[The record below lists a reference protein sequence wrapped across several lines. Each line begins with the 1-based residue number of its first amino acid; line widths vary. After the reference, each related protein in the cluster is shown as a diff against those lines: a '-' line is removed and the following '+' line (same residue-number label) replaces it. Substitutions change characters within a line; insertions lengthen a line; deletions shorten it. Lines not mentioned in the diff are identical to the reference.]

1 MPDLFNFSPEM
12 QAYFDTLP
20 PMVQENIAQ
29 SSAKLNSLEDM
40 KAVADTIRG
49 VDNHAQYNN

>member
-1 MPDLFNFSPEM
+1 MPDLFNFTPEM

-29 SSAKLNSLEDM
+29 SSAKINS
-40 KAVADTIRG
+40 VADLEAI
-49 VDNHAQYNN
+49 VDTLCGTDNKDQRN

>member
-12 QAYFDTLP
+12 QSYFDTLP

-29 SSAKLNSLEDM
+29 SSAKVNSL
-40 KAVADTIRG
+40 ADLQAIADALCGT
-49 VDNHAQYNN
+49 DNNASHN

>member
-12 QAYFDTLP
+12 QSYFDSLP

-29 SSAKLNSLEDM
+29 SGAKLNSLADM
-40 KAVADTIRG
+40 QAVADSLRG
-49 VDNHAQYNN
+49 ATNNAQYNQ